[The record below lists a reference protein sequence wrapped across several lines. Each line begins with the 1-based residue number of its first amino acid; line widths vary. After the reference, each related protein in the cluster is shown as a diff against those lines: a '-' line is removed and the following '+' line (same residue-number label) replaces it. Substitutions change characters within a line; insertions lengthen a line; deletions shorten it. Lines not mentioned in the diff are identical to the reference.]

1 MARAWQL
8 PSLFIC
14 PILLGLGLTACDS
27 PEKRALRNLE
37 RAGVQPS
44 GIALLEAVTGR
55 DVEMVGWLLD
65 VGVYT
70 EQENSEGK
78 TPLRIAVENGDLAS
92 VFKLL
97 ESSVDVNAVAQDDV
111 SILGVA
117 VEKGE
122 SAVVDRLLASGA
134 NGDGVMKDGENILP
148 WAIKNGRLTT
158 VRSLMHAGADPHL
171 KDRMGSPL
179 LHVAMDRGRR
189 DLVEELIRLGADP
202 GATNAAGKT
211 TLQAAFDRGW
221 IDLVPQLAAAGAD
234 PNAVGVDGLTLL
246 DHAVVNNDVKRTALL
261 LRLGADP
268 QHRHSDE
275 SVPTP
280 LEQVFALGH
289 SELFSLFLDHGVRPS
304 GGNWDSWLWRAYHL
318 QNAEFAR
325 KILAHGAPAN
335 SSGPS
340 GYLLME
346 DAVLSGRG
354 SFVKLLTDYGRTQ
367 GRALEIACRVGDA
380 GMVELLLHGGA
391 DPNKIDPPSLETP
404 LSFAIRGRRDQVA
417 ATLVHYGAEMNWSL
431 PEGQKPF
438 HLAVATGCH
447 RTAKAMLD
455 RGIDPDLSFELPAS
469 PDFIR
474 NVRSGVMRWALRKEK
489 NVTPLM
495 VAADTGCI
503 VMASHLIKAG
513 AKKSV
518 RTQNANLWPINFASR
533 RADVQMMRLF
543 LGKDPRQE
551 KRLIEV
557 RLSEQRA
564 LLFDGDGRELFSTK
578 VSTGK
583 KGFATPTGEFVI
595 TNKHRDWK
603 STLYHASMPYFQRF
617 SCGDFGFHQ
626 GVVPGYPASHGC
638 IRVPAGN
645 AAKLFTMTEAGD
657 RVVIVP

>member
-1 MARAWQL
+1 M
-8 PSLFIC
+8 
-14 PILLGLGLTACDS
+14 GLTACDS
-27 PEKRALRNLE
+27 PKKRALRNLE
-37 RAGVQPS
+37 KAGIQPS
-44 GIALLEAVTGR
+44 GMALLEAVSIR
-55 DVEMVGWLLD
+55 DTEMVGWLLD

-70 EQENSEGK
+70 EHENSDGK
-78 TPLRIAVENGDLAS
+78 TPLRIAIENGDLPS

-97 ESSVDVNAVAQDDV
+97 DSSVDVNAVAQDDV

-117 VEKGE
+117 VETGE
-122 SAVVDRLLASGA
+122 SAVVDKLLASGA
-134 NGDGVMKDGENILP
+134 SGEGVMRNGESILP
-148 WAIKNGRLTT
+148 WAIKNGRLTV
-158 VRSLMHAGADPHL
+158 VRSLMRAGADPHL
-171 KDRMGSPL
+171 KDRMGSSL
-179 LHVAMDRGRR
+179 LHVAMETGRR
-189 DLVEELIRLGADP
+189 DLAEELIQLGADP
-202 GATNAAGKT
+202 GATNAAGET
-211 TLQAAFDRGW
+211 TLKVAFDRGW

-246 DHAVVNNDVKRTALL
+246 DHAVGNNDVKRAALL

-268 QHRHSDE
+268 QHRHSDD

-280 LEQVFALGH
+280 LEQVFAQGH
-289 SELFSLFLDHGVRPS
+289 SELFTLFLDHGARPAD
-304 GGNWDSWLWRAYHL
+304 GNWDHWLWRAYEL
-318 QNAEFAR
+318 RNAEFAR
-325 KILAHGAPAN
+325 VILAHGAPA
-335 SSGPS
+335 SSIGACGFLP
-340 GYLLME
+340 ME

-354 SFVKLLTDYGRTQ
+354 SFVKLLSDYGRPQ
-367 GRALEIACRVGDA
+367 GRALEMACRVGDA
-380 GMVELLLHGGA
+380 GMVELLLTGGA
-391 DPNKIDPPSLETP
+391 HPNLVRPPSLETP
-404 LSFAIRGRRDQVA
+404 LSLAIRGRHDQVA
-417 ATLVHYGAEMNWSL
+417 EILINHGAEIDWSL

-447 RTAKAMLD
+447 RAVKAMLD
-455 RGIDPDLSFELPAS
+455 RGVDPDLAFDLPAS
-469 PDFIR
+469 PEFIQ
-474 NVRSGVMRWALRKEK
+474 NVRLGVMRWALRKEK

-495 VAADTGCI
+495 VAADSGCI
-503 VMASHLIKAG
+503 VMAGHLIKAG

-518 RTQNANLWPINFASR
+518 WTKGASLWPINFASR
-533 RADVQMMRLF
+533 RADVRMMRLF

-551 KRLIEV
+551 KRHIEI

-564 LLFDGDGRELFSTK
+564 LLFDADGKELFSTK

-595 TNKHRDWK
+595 TNKHRAWK